1 MIMAVGAAPFGKM
14 PSNQEI
20 IRRISALL
28 PEAARNKPDQHL
40 VSEVI
45 LKQYTEPWGK
55 KPEFLLASL
64 NVQHP
69 ERRLTRG
76 GPDRFGKFP
85 NYVGFASS
93 SAENLWH
100 TTETRLH
107 EPLEALKQDGRLT
120 DPGHEA
126 AVRDAIA
133 LHVVRSIPAAAS
145 HLASWLKFR
154 QFAKQYWRQ
163 RPVDLQRQHVTTYG
177 YWTSDPGRLEH
188 VLEMYLRE
196 RDALVTSGAL
206 FRVALEDR
214 FKRARTGF
222 QAFDFKILTS
232 RDQEFLIGDVP
243 VLLMRN
249 GRGGLGFFD
258 GVGVGN
264 ADEIVM
270 PLTPHHVT
278 VLGQGNESREAT
290 PSEVERYNTL
300 QVRIAY
306 HHVYFRIGSD
316 LASFVRSLPPPGQG
330 EPTTSLPTRPHS

>member
-1 MIMAVGAAPFGKM
+1 M
-14 PSNQEI
+14 PSNREI
-20 IRRISALL
+20 KRRINALL
-28 PEAARNKPDQHL
+28 PQSAQNKPDQHL

-45 LKQYTEPWGK
+45 LKQYTEPWGR

-69 ERRLTRG
+69 ERRISRG

-85 NYVGFASS
+85 NYVSFASS
-93 SAENLWH
+93 SAEDLWH

-107 EPLEALKQDGRLT
+107 EPLEALKRDGRLT
-120 DPGHEA
+120 DPEHEA
-126 AVRDAIA
+126 AIRDAIA
-133 LHVVRSIPAAAS
+133 LHVVRSIPAVAS
-145 HLASWLKFR
+145 HLTSWLRFR
-154 QFAKQYWRQ
+154 EFAKQHWRQ
-163 RPVDLQRQHVTTYG
+163 RPVDLQRQHVATYG

-188 VLEMYLRE
+188 VLETYLRE

-206 FRVALEDR
+206 FRVALEDH
-214 FKRARTGF
+214 FKRARAGF
-222 QAFDFKILTS
+222 RTFDLKVLRS

-249 GRGGLGFFD
+249 GHGGLGYFD

-270 PLTPHHVT
+270 PLTPHHVA
-278 VLGQGNESREAT
+278 VLGQGSESRDAT
-290 PSEVERYNTL
+290 PNEVQRYNTL

-306 HHVYFRIGSD
+306 RYVYFRIGSD
-316 LASFVRSLPPPGQG
+316 LASFVRSLPPA
-330 EPTTSLPTRPHS
+330 